1 MYVLTITENN
11 TLKYFSMLSFN
22 GIYTDADIHKAI
34 IFTTSTLANNQK
46 TILNTI
52 DTTKTFTVKQIT
64 LTDLN

>member
-1 MYVLTITENN
+1 
-11 TLKYFSMLSFN
+11 MLSFN
-22 GIYTDADIHKAI
+22 GIYTDADIHKSV

-52 DTTKTFTVKQIT
+52 DTTRTFTVKQIT